1 MLFLFSE
8 SVTSHSSFVDDFIA
22 AGRKKRYFWQ
32 YNMQSK
38 GPKGKRLC
46 KQVDSQD
53 PHILNDFED
62 PVFDPE
68 LNQMKYKHNGM
79 FTFTFTLLLVK

>member
-1 MLFLFSE
+1 M
-8 SVTSHSSFVDDFIA
+8 SHSSFVDDFIA
-22 AGRKKRYFWQ
+22 AGRKEKRYFWQ

-46 KQVDSQD
+46 KVVEADD
-53 PHILNDFED
+53 PHILNYFED

-68 LNQMKYKHNGM
+68 LNKMRYKHNGKP
-79 FTFTFTLLLVK
+79 VK